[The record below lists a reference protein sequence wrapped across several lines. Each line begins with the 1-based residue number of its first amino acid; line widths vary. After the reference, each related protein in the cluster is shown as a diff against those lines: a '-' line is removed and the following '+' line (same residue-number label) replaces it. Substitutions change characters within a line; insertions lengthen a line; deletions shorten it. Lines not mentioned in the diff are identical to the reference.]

1 MQINWL
7 NVFALLIAIVLIFG
21 AGAGVG
27 LLLND
32 AHAVGNFQAL
42 IIGSLCFIA
51 GGCTGIQL
59 AKDEA
64 LDDER

>member
-1 MQINWL
+1 MKINWF
-7 NVFALLIAIVLIFG
+7 NVFALLITIVLIFG
-21 AGAGVG
+21 AGAYFG

-59 AKDEA
+59 GREEE
-64 LDDER
+64 LEDER